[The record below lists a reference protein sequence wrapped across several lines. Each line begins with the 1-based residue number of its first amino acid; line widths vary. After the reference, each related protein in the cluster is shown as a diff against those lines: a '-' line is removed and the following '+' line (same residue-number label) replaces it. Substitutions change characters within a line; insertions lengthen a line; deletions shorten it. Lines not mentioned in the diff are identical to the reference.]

1 VDLAGY
7 ILLIGRGREATLA
20 PFSAV
25 VTIEL
30 MAIGR

>member
-7 ILLIGRGREATLA
+7 SRLMGRGREATLA
-20 PFSAV
+20 LFSAV
-25 VTIEL
+25 VTIGL